1 MLIAQ
6 PLNVL
11 GILRATQS
19 PAPENTWPRMD
30 RTAQTKQNH
39 AAGHE
44 MDDAKHSES
53 NYRIRYFKT
62 CILTMLPW
70 IITDTPDR
78 IKNMRETS
86 LAKLVREDLLEHILK
101 GQMQPGD
108 RINEPDVAK
117 RLQVSRVPVRE
128 ALRELESSG
137 LVVSRKHAGV
147 FVRAIEAQEVR
158 DLYEIRSLLD
168 GFAGAKA
175 AALPTASRQLLTN
188 ALSASI
194 TAMQRAQSQHNLHAY
209 YSENLNFH
217 WLIVVTAHN
226 EQLSHTYQEVVQ
238 KLHLAR
244 LQSLAE
250 VSGMATSIAEHQSI
264 RGAIEQ
270 GDAPRVQNLLAKHV
284 SQAYLRL
291 SRSLPPNEE
300 ISTQEETT

>member
-1 MLIAQ
+1 
-6 PLNVL
+6 
-11 GILRATQS
+11 
-19 PAPENTWPRMD
+19 
-30 RTAQTKQNH
+30 
-39 AAGHE
+39 
-44 MDDAKHSES
+44 
-53 NYRIRYFKT
+53 
-62 CILTMLPW
+62 MLPW